1 MTNTDEEIKI
11 EKQIEELEIQI
22 KKLESGLSLK
32 NDLEENEKLYQYLL
46 QQKQYELVEQRAK
59 EKLADKKK
67 IKELESEIL
76 KAEKK
81 LGEIEKI
88 KNLKL
93 QIDSISNKK

>member
-59 EKLADKKK
+59 EKLADIKK